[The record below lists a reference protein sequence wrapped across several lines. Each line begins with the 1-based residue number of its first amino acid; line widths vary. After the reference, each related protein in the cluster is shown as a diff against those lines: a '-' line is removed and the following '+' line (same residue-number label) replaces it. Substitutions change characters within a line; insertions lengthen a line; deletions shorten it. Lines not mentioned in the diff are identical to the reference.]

1 MGKCEDSGGKWGE
14 LWGTWGQCGI
24 NGDSVRVVGGG
35 TQQGTVW
42 DRWGMCE
49 DKGGTVW
56 ERGGH
61 RLRQSGLIGG
71 KCDSGGGDSVGHCR
85 LC

>member
-1 MGKCEDSGGKWGE
+1 MGYM
-14 LWGTWGQCGI
+14 GTVWDKWGQCEG
-24 NGDSVRVVGGG
+24 GGGG

-42 DRWGMCE
+42 DRWGMCK